1 MVAMLFNWKFE
12 GAEIVMDWVAVV
24 GAISAVVLLI
34 VEILRGVSEKKAL
47 SKEHDGLSKE
57 HDGLKER
64 IATEQGSLSMEH
76 NDLKE
81 RITTGQDALSKEHLS
96 ISQGVKE
103 VDAAVRWV
111 SQQLVRQDER
121 SKYLSDDQ
129 RDIKQHLNAL
139 QGLMRELE
147 TAQETNAKLVEQIQ
161 ELQHRCEL
169 LQTENM
175 ELRHASQSYD
185 YSHDFEIER

>member
-47 SKEHDGLSKE
+47 SNE